1 MCSVMVNWTCLQF
14 GFPIRKSSDHGSF
27 ANSPRLIAGYDVLLR
42 LLMPRHPPIALKN
55 LTTKIKDARVHCAV
69 LKLRAVPAGL
79 PTLTGSTPAVRRSN
93 GTDVLPRPLHA
104 HKRVEN
110 AGPKVGFHPL
120 PQDPPVC
127 PDRE

>member
-1 MCSVMVNWTCLQF
+1 
-14 GFPIRKSSDHGSF
+14 
-27 ANSPRLIAGYDVLLR
+27 
-42 LLMPRHPPIALKN
+42 MPRHPPIALKN

-120 PQDPPVC
+120 PQDPTVC
-127 PDRE
+127 HVVPARPSVCSTTSEDVRTETAGAIRSLNQCSTHELHLRSCV